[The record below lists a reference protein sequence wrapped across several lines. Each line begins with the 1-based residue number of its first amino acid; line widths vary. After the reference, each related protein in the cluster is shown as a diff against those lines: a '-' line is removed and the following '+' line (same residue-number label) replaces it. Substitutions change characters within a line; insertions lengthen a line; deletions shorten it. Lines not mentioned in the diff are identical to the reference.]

1 MKRQWQFWI
10 DRGGTFTDLV
20 ARRPDGRLLT
30 HKLLS
35 DNPERYPD
43 ATVHGIR
50 ELLGLSPGQPI
61 PVDQIEAVKMGT
73 TVATNALL
81 QRQGARVA
89 FVTTAGFADALVIGY
104 QNRPKIFALQIVRP
118 APLYELAIEVRERI
132 GAHGD
137 VIRALDLDDARAQLR
152 SAHAL
157 GLRACAICLMHGYR
171 YPQHERELAA
181 IAAESGF
188 SHISLS
194 HQASPLMKFVARGD
208 TTVADAYLSPILRSY
223 IERLNSLL
231 PGIALQVM
239 QSSGG
244 LVDAA
249 RLQGKDAILS
259 GPAGGI
265 VGAVRTAA
273 LAGIDRMITFD
284 MGGTSTDVSHYAGE
298 FERGF
303 DTEID
308 GVRLRT
314 PVLQIHTV
322 AAGGGS
328 ICTFDGLRLR
338 VGPDSAGAV
347 PGPAAYRRGGPLTV
361 TDCNVLLGKLRA
373 ECFPRLFG
381 AGGDQE
387 LDSAAARQQFER
399 LAQNLAAATGR
410 THSVEQIA
418 SGFLQVAVDNMAN
431 AVKKISVQRG
441 YDVGRYTLVTFG
453 GAGGQHACLVADAL
467 GIRSVFVHPLA
478 GVLSAYGMGLADRRV
493 LRLRAIEAPLAGPT
507 LASLKSSAAELT
519 AVVRHELIE
528 QGIAV
533 EQIRTEARCGLK
545 YQGTDST
552 LECALQS
559 QSAMIAAFEAQYRQR
574 FGFLLPE
581 RPLVVE
587 SLIVEGIGS
596 QGDGAEPATELAARQ
611 HPLHPLATHPVFCAG
626 QWCDTPFY
634 ERDTLRAGDLID
646 GPAVIREPNA
656 TTVLEPGWRATVRPL
671 NHLLLNRIAPLH
683 RDRSRALGVD
693 PVRLELFNNLFM
705 SIAEQMGVTLAKTA
719 LSVNIKERLDF
730 SCALF
735 DAAGALIANAPHMP
749 VHLGSMGESVQSVL
763 ATHASSMRDGDVYLV
778 NAPYAGG
785 THLPDV
791 TAVMPVYADR
801 DTARPDFFVAAR
813 GHHADIGG
821 ITPGS
826 MPANSFHID
835 QEGILLDNVLA
846 VRAGRLLETELRA
859 LLGTGRYPA
868 RNIDQNI
875 ADLRAQV
882 AACQSGALELHRSID
897 QFGLEVV
904 RAYMSHVQDHAE
916 ELVRRAIGAL
926 KDGQFDYELDDGARI
941 RVRLSIDREQ
951 RAATVDFTGT
961 SAQQHGNFN
970 APRAIARAAVL
981 YVFRTLV
988 TEDIPMNA
996 GCARPL
1002 QIILPEG
1009 SMVHPLYPAAVVA
1022 GNVETSQVIT
1032 DALYGALGV
1041 LAASQGTM
1049 NNFTFGDADH
1059 QYYETIAG
1067 GSGAGPSFDG
1077 CDAVQT
1083 HMTNSRLTDPEVLE
1097 WRFPV
1102 RLEEFRVRR
1111 GSGGR
1116 GLHHGG
1122 DGAERRMRF
1131 LQPMTAIML
1140 ANHRRI
1146 APFGVDGGESGAVG
1160 RNWVERADGTRL
1172 EFGGTQ
1178 SVELGADDVFVVQT
1192 PGGGGFGQS

>member
-1 MKRQWQFWI
+1 VQRRWQFWI
-10 DRGGTFTDLV
+10 DRGGTFTDIV

-35 DNPERYPD
+35 DNPERYQD
-43 ATVHGIR
+43 AAVQGIR
-50 ELLGLSPGQPI
+50 AVLGLSPGQPI
-61 PVDQIEAVKMGT
+61 PADQIEAVKMGT

-81 QRQGARVA
+81 QRRGARVA
-89 FVTTAGFADALVIGY
+89 LVTTAGFADALIIGY

-118 APLYELAIEVRERI
+118 PPVYEVAIEVQERI

-137 VIRALDLDDARAQLR
+137 IIRPLDLEGA
-152 SAHAL
+152 SAHLRAAHAS

-171 YPQHERELAA
+171 YPQHERALAA
-181 IAAESGF
+181 IAADLGF
-188 SHISLS
+188 TQISVSHL
-194 HQASPLMKFVARGD
+194 ASPLMKFVARGD
-208 TTVADAYLSPILRSY
+208 TTVADAYLSPIVRGY

-231 PGIALQVM
+231 PGISLQVM

-244 LVDAA
+244 LTDAA
-249 RLQGKDAILS
+249 RLQGKDAVLS

-265 VGAVRTAA
+265 VGAARTAA
-273 LAGIDRMITFD
+273 LAGIQRMIAFD

-314 PVLQIHTV
+314 PVLRIHTV

-328 ICTFDGLRLR
+328 ICAFDGVRVR
-338 VGPDSAGAV
+338 VGPESAAAV

-373 ECFPRLFG
+373 EYFPRLFG
-381 AGGDQE
+381 PGGDQA
-387 LDSAAARQQFER
+387 LDSATVRRKFEQLARDIGM
-399 LAQNLAAATGR
+399 ATGR
-410 THSVEQIA
+410 THTAEDIA
-418 SGFLQVAVDNMAN
+418 NGFLQIAVDNMAS

-441 YDVGRYTLVTFG
+441 YDVGDYTLVTFG
-453 GAGGQHACLVADAL
+453 GAGGQHACQLADAL
-467 GIRSVFVHPLA
+467 GMRRVFVHPLA

-493 LRLRAIEAPLAGPT
+493 LRVQAIEAQLDAAAMAKLRAAATELA
-507 LASLKSSAAELT
+507 AA
-519 AVVRHELIE
+519 VRHELSD
-528 QGIAV
+528 QGIEADR
-533 EQIRTEARCGLK
+533 IRTEARCALK

-552 LECALQS
+552 LECALQAEA
-559 QSAMIAAFEAQYRQR
+559 AMCAAFEAQYRQS
-574 FGFLLPE
+574 FGFLLPD

-596 QGDGAEPATELAARQ
+596 QGEDAEAPADLAARPQ
-611 HPLHPLATHPVFCAG
+611 PLQPLATHPVFSAG
-626 QWCDTPFY
+626 QWCDTAFY
-634 ERDTLRAGDLID
+634 ERDSLRPGDLID
-646 GPAVIREPNA
+646 GPAVIREHNA
-656 TTVLEPGWRATVRPL
+656 TTVVESGWRAAVTAL
-671 NHLLLNRIAPLH
+671 NHLMLNRIAAP
-683 RDRSRALGVD
+683 RAELAGADSVD

-735 DAAGALIANAPHMP
+735 DAAGQLIANAPHMP

-763 ATHASSMRDGDVYLV
+763 AAHARSMRRGDVYLV

-791 TAVMPVYADR
+791 TAVMPVYAG
-801 DTARPDFFVAAR
+801 AGSERPDFFVAAR

-826 MPANSFHID
+826 MPANSSHIE

-859 LLGTGRYPA
+859 LLGSGRYPA

-882 AACQSGALELHRSID
+882 AACHSGALELHRAID
-897 QFGLEVV
+897 HFGLAVV
-904 RAYMSHVQDHAE
+904 RAYMDHVQDHAE

-926 KDGQFDYELDDGARI
+926 KDGHFEYEFDDGARNCVTL
-941 RVRLSIDREQ
+941 RIDRER

-961 SAQQHGNFN
+961 SAQQRGNFN
-970 APRAIARAAVL
+970 APQAIARAAVL

-988 TEDIPMNA
+988 TEAIPMNA

-1009 SMVHPLYPAAVVA
+1009 SMVHPRYPAAVVA

-1049 NNFTFGDADH
+1049 NNFTFGDAAH
-1059 QYYETIAG
+1059 QYYETIGG
-1067 GSGAGPSFDG
+1067 GSGAGPTFDG

-1102 RLEEFRVRR
+1102 RLEQFRVRR

-1116 GLHHGG
+1116 GRHRGG

-1131 LQPMTAIML
+1131 LEPMTAVIL

-1146 APFGVDGGESGAVG
+1146 APFGVDGGEAGAPG
-1160 RNWVERADGTRL
+1160 RNWVERADGSRVD
-1172 EFGGTQ
+1172 FGGTH
-1178 SVELGADDVFVVQT
+1178 SIALDAGDAFVIQT
-1192 PGGGGFGQS
+1192 PGGGGFGRR